1 MRKILAALC
10 MVLLLSVFAY
20 AQDSKEVLT
29 LKRDLAQERVV
40 RIKTELE
47 LMKVQYREGQEALK
61 ATSAELEK
69 LNQALK
75 AMDVDVKEKQ

>member
-1 MRKILAALC
+1 MRKMLAGICLV
-10 MVLLLSVFAY
+10 VLLVVFAY

-47 LMKVQYREGQEALK
+47 LMKSQYKEGQEALK
-61 ATSAELEK
+61 ATSAELDR

-75 AMDVDVKEKQ
+75 AMDVKDKQ